1 MKSANYYAAG
11 ELDRVSHLRQDDVWL
26 AERLADPTT
35 CFAPVWQLQN
45 LFATDNE
52 QQPVFL
58 AKDVVDAVIA
68 DEVVLLGIADGK
80 AYFALDFSNHEEPPL
95 GDLGVFCDLRAV
107 GALLTRQAGSIL
119 AYARGIVYWHIRHQ
133 FCGECGS
140 PTISRQAGHLRVC
153 SNIECGASCFP
164 RTDPAVIMLVHD
176 DERILMGRQNRWP
189 PGMHSVLAGFVEPG
203 ESLEGA
209 VAREIFEE
217 AGIEVTD
224 IRYQSSQ
231 PWPFPASIML
241 GFTARAVTTRL
252 VIDHTELED
261 ARWYSRE
268 DLVTSPEDESFRLPR
283 KDSIARRLVD
293 DWLGT

>member
-45 LFATDNE
+45 LFATDDE

-58 AKDVVDAVIA
+58 AKDVADAVIA

-95 GDLGVFCDLRAV
+95 GDHGVFCDLRAV
-107 GALLTRQAGSIL
+107 GALLTRQTGSIL

-140 PTISRQAGHLRVC
+140 PTISRQAGHLRIC
-153 SNIECGASCFP
+153 SNTECGASCFP

-176 DERILMGRQNRWP
+176 GERILMGRQNRWP

-224 IRYQSSQ
+224 IRYHSSQ

-241 GFTARAVTTRL
+241 GFTARAVTTGL

>member
-1 MKSANYYAAG
+1 MKPANYYAAG
-11 ELDRVSHLRQDDVWL
+11 EIDRVTHLRRDDVWL
-26 AERLADPTT
+26 TERLADPTT

-45 LFATDNE
+45 LFATDNK

-58 AKDVVDAVIA
+58 AKDNAEAVMA

-95 GDLGVFCDLRAV
+95 GDLGVFCDLRAF

-119 AYARGIVYWHIRHQ
+119 AYARGIVYWHIRHRY
-133 FCGECGS
+133 CGECGA

-153 SNIECGASCFP
+153 SNTECGAVCFP

-176 DERILMGRQNRWP
+176 GERILMGRQNRWP

-217 AGIEVTD
+217 AGIEITD
-224 IRYQSSQ
+224 IRYHSSQ

-241 GFTARAVTTRL
+241 GFTARAVTTQL
-252 VIDHTELED
+252 VVDHTELED

-268 DLVTSPEDESFRLPR
+268 DLLNAPEDESFRLPR

-293 DWLGT
+293 DWLGA